1 MAISSTGRTASA
13 RAAQDDK
20 VGNVLI
26 IFHIIYIRV
35 VSRLKSRMVSIVHTT
50 DPVAGP
56 KKALD
61 MIGADRILS
70 RYQRIL
76 IKPNYVNGSHPST
89 GVTTDPKVVRGIVEY
104 LLEHGW
110 GCDRFAVGEGG
121 MASVNTMDSF
131 RSSGLID
138 ELKGYGVKI
147 IDLNQEPHVEVGIEG
162 GRSLKSVRVARSFVE
177 YDCILS
183 VPKLKVH
190 CWSLSTL
197 SMKNMMG
204 GMLPKGIMH
213 DDLAQKIVDLNRAF
227 GPELTVI
234 DGILGCQ
241 RHELACDPIDSE
253 VIVAGEDFV
262 ATDAIG
268 SFLMGLCPEDVP
280 YLALARKAG
289 LGECEME
296 KIEYAGE
303 QISRLRKLYKM

>member
-1 MAISSTGRTASA
+1 
-13 RAAQDDK
+13 
-20 VGNVLI
+20 V
-26 IFHIIYIRV
+26 
-35 VSRLKSRMVSIVHTT
+35 VSIVSTD
-50 DPVAGP
+50 DPVNGP

-61 MIGADRILS
+61 QIRADQVLRN
-70 RYQRIL
+70 YQRIL

-89 GVTTDPKVVRGIVEY
+89 GVTTDPRVVRAIVEY

-110 GCDRFAVGEGG
+110 NSREFAVGEGG
-121 MASVNTMDSF
+121 MATIDTMTSF
-131 RSSGLID
+131 RNSGLVA
-138 ELKGYGVKI
+138 ELNGLGVKL
-147 IDLNQEPHVEVGIEG
+147 IDLNAEPHVDVSIEG
-162 GRSLKSVRVARSFVE
+162 GRSLKTVRVARSFMD

-204 GMLPKGIMH
+204 GILPKGIMH

-241 RHELACDPIDSE
+241 RHELACDPIESN

-262 ATDAIG
+262 ATDAVG
-268 SFLMGLCPEDVP
+268 SFLMGLVPEDVP
-280 YLALARKAG
+280 YLQLAKKAG
-289 LGECEME
+289 LGENDMT

-303 QISRLRKLYKM
+303 QISKLRKHFKTC